1 MWLQLIQKPPSSEP
15 DSAAQL
21 GGTDSSAQLGGTDS
35 SAHLAGT
42 DSSAQLGGTDSSG
55 MLLAKA
61 APAAA
66 TDPMAESHEL
76 ADPRDNNTAAAMDGV
91 QGDESHGEDGISA
104 ASAGQK
110 VCNHEHVRRRRR
122 NLQALASQQD

>member
-1 MWLQLIQKPPSSEP
+1 MWLQLIQKPPSPEP

-21 GGTDSSAQLGGTDS
+21 GGTDSSA
-35 SAHLAGT
+35 HVAGT

-61 APAAA
+61 APAA
-66 TDPMAESHEL
+66 PMAESHEL
-76 ADPRDNNTAAAMDGV
+76 ADPRDNNTAAAMDDV

-110 VCNHEHVRRRRR
+110 VCNHEHVRRRIGI
-122 NLQALASQQD
+122 LQASASQQD